1 MKILGYA
8 KPSMHKTPI
17 FGHNLSYFR
26 KDGHVKIVISISYN
40 IEQAQIETVEMV
52 NIAII
57 GAGQIGSR
65 HLQAMVNLESA
76 AKVQLVDPSEES
88 LRIAKERFFQV
99 YQEHSKRI
107 ELKCHSSIDDL
118 CGPIDLA
125 IVATCSDVRAGVVK
139 ELTRKKEVKNLVLEK
154 VLFQTVAEY
163 FETDDLL
170 RKKDIPTWVN
180 CWMREKDFYKKL
192 KTQLNLDEKIQMGVE
207 GSLWG
212 MGCNSIHFI
221 DLFSYITERKD
232 FNFVEC
238 HLDKKSVE
246 SKRLGFK
253 EFSGKLMGTNSKGH
267 SLSLVCCNKG
277 NHSYRIQVINGPQ
290 KHEITDCVNHVVHR
304 FFDGEEESIENVE
317 IPFQSQ
323 TTHRLVHKII
333 NEKKCDLPSYHDSMN
348 LHLPLIKV
356 LIEHLQNITG
366 DKVERCPIT

>member
-1 MKILGYA
+1 MK
-8 KPSMHKTPI
+8 
-17 FGHNLSYFR
+17 
-26 KDGHVKIVISISYN
+26 
-40 IEQAQIETVEMV
+40 

-65 HLQAMVNLESA
+65 HLQAMANLEGT
-76 AKVQLVDPSEES
+76 AKVQLVDSSEES
-88 LRIAKERFFQV
+88 LGTAKERFFQV
-99 YQEHSKRI
+99 YQEDSKRI
-107 ELKCHSSIDDL
+107 ELKCHRAIDDL

-139 ELTRKKEVKNLVLEK
+139 ELTRKKEIKNLMLEK

-163 FETDDLL
+163 FEVDDLL

-192 KTQLNLDEKIQMGVE
+192 KTQLNLDEKIQMRVE
-207 GSLWG
+207 GSLWL
-212 MGCNSIHFI
+212 MGSSSIHFL
-221 DLFSYITERKD
+221 DLFSYLTECKN
-232 FNFVEC
+232 FNFIDC
-238 HLDKKSVE
+238 HLDRE
-246 SKRLGFK
+246 IIDSKRPGFK
-253 EFSGKLMGTNSKGH
+253 EFTGRLMGGNSQGH
-267 SLSLVCCNKG
+267 SLSLCCDSENDPYK
-277 NHSYRIQVINGPQ
+277 IKIINGSHE
-290 KHEITDCVNHVVHR
+290 HEITDCVDHVVHR

-333 NEKKCDLPSYHDSMN
+333 NNRNCDLPSYRDSMN

>member
-1 MKILGYA
+1 
-8 KPSMHKTPI
+8 
-17 FGHNLSYFR
+17 
-26 KDGHVKIVISISYN
+26 
-40 IEQAQIETVEMV
+40 MV

-65 HLQAMVNLESA
+65 HLQAMANLEGT
-76 AKVQLVDPSEES
+76 AKVQLVDLSEES
-88 LRIAKERFFQV
+88 LKIAKERFSHV
-99 YQEHSKRI
+99 YQEDSKRI

-139 ELTRKKEVKNLVLEK
+139 ELTHKKEVKNLVLEK

-192 KTQLNLDEKIQMGVE
+192 KTQLNLDNKIQMKVE

-221 DLFSYITERKD
+221 DLFAYLTSCND
-232 FNFVEC
+232 FVFTDC
-238 HLDKKSVE
+238 HLDKKVID
-246 SKRLGFK
+246 SKRPGFK
-253 EFSGKLMGTNSKGH
+253 EFSGSLTGENSQGH
-267 SLSLVCCNKG
+267 SLTLCCYSG
-277 NHSYRIQVINGPQ
+277 NDPYRIKIINGAQ
-290 KHEITDCVNHVVHR
+290 VHVITDGNDHVVHR
-304 FFDGEEESIENVE
+304 FTDGKKESIENVE

-333 NEKKCDLPSYHDSMN
+333 NNKNCDLPNYRDSMN
-348 LHLPLIKV
+348 LHIPLIKV